1 MTVTERD
8 RQRHPLQDPRNRPS
22 QWLLM
27 AMAVGIAIV
36 VTLFGGAVLY
46 IAEVFRARP
55 LGM

>member
-1 MTVTERD
+1 MPGRD
-8 RQRHPLQDPRNRPS
+8 RYEHPLLAPENRPS
-22 QWLLM
+22 QWLLI
-27 AMAVGIAIV
+27 AMAVGIAVV